1 LDVKI
6 GDKKQKKI
14 QAHSRIGMKKMKSD
28 TPLVRVKYWLGKKM
42 ISINKHCCDHNKPCN
57 NPLFWKKYPRNNSRS
72 EKMET
77 VMNYRSSLEHI
88 YDEVINVRCEYFVML
103 ERED

>member
-1 LDVKI
+1 
-6 GDKKQKKI
+6 
-14 QAHSRIGMKKMKSD
+14 
-28 TPLVRVKYWLGKKM
+28 
-42 ISINKHCCDHNKPCN
+42 
-57 NPLFWKKYPRNNSRS
+57 
-72 EKMET
+72 MET